1 MKMKNNLPEDLQ
13 FSHQYCFFLHD
24 QLVSL
29 LKGGEAADIFSHG
42 WTVMEG
48 EAHPP
53 WNLSGEELI
62 RWLEQAGKKNIVFS
76 LYYKQICAA
85 LVSDM
90 LNFVY
95 EALSCSEKG
104 KLTVAFALL
113 RKPLKENLFFLE
125 WLLARPGEML
135 AAFDGS
141 NQQKLI
147 NRKFSDS
154 ERKQIIQEA
163 VENSRTGEWF
173 PADVIYDV
181 RYNKN
186 FVTGFEALFQK
197 ANHLVTSFRFLET
210 EPANFNFVFSDEDA
224 WRSQWEG
231 LYSFLP
237 IMLFHIV
244 QIVKSLIEN
253 FSQLTNQRD
262 LDPVRALIGLA
273 LWFQRRPKPIE
284 AKPILDSIS
293 SSLSEIRCPQ
303 CESELDASYIALE
316 KIYIDNVLTCKG
328 CVWSHRP
335 Y

>member
-1 MKMKNNLPEDLQ
+1 MKNDLPEQFQ

-42 WTVMEG
+42 WTVVEG

-53 WNLSGEELI
+53 LNLSGEELI
-62 RWLEQAGKKNIVFS
+62 QWLEKNGKKDVVFS

-90 LNFVY
+90 LKFVY
-95 EALSCSEKG
+95 EALSCSAKG

-125 WLLARPGEML
+125 WLLARPDEML

-141 NQQKLI
+141 HEQKLI
-147 NRKFSDS
+147 NKRFSDS

-173 PADVIYDV
+173 PAELIYDI
-181 RYNKN
+181 RYNKS
-186 FVTGFEALFQK
+186 FATGFEALFQK

-210 EPANFNFVFSDEDA
+210 ERANFNFVFSDEDA
-224 WRSQWEG
+224 WQSQWEG

-237 IMLFHIV
+237 IMLFHTV
-244 QIVKSLIEN
+244 QIVKSIIEN
-253 FSQLTNQRD
+253 FAQLTEQRD

-284 AKPILDSIS
+284 ARPILDSIAN
-293 SSLSEIRCPQ
+293 SLLEVRCPQ
-303 CESELDASYIALE
+303 CGSALEASYIALE
-316 KIYIDNVLTCKG
+316 KIYIDNVLSCKE
-328 CVWSHRP
+328 CAWSHRP

>member
-1 MKMKNNLPEDLQ
+1 MPDQFQ

-29 LKGGEAADIFSHG
+29 LKGGEAADIFSHE
-42 WTVMEG
+42 WKVVEG

-53 WNLSGEELI
+53 LNLSGEELFQ
-62 RWLEQAGKKNIVFS
+62 WLERNNKKDVVFS

-95 EALSCSEKG
+95 EALSCSAKG

-125 WLLARPGEML
+125 WLLARPSEML
-135 AAFDGS
+135 AAFDGDYEHKS
-141 NQQKLI
+141 I
-147 NRKFSDS
+147 NKRFSDS
-154 ERKQIIQEA
+154 EKKQIIKEA
-163 VENSRTGEWF
+163 AENSHAGEWL
-173 PADVIYDV
+173 PAELIYDV

-186 FVTGFEALFQK
+186 FSIGFEALFQK

-210 EPANFNFVFSDEDA
+210 ERANLNFVFSDEDA
-224 WRSQWEG
+224 WQSQWEG

-237 IMLFHIV
+237 IMLFHTV
-244 QIVKSLIEN
+244 QIVKSIIGN
-253 FSQLTNQRD
+253 FSRFTEQRD

-273 LWFQRRPKPIE
+273 LWFQHRPTPIE
-284 AKPILDSIS
+284 ARPILESIAEA
-293 SSLSEIRCPQ
+293 LLEITCPQ
-303 CESELDASYIALE
+303 CGGALDASHAALE
-316 KIYIDNVLTCKG
+316 RIYIDNVLSCKE
-328 CVWSHRP
+328 CTWSHRP